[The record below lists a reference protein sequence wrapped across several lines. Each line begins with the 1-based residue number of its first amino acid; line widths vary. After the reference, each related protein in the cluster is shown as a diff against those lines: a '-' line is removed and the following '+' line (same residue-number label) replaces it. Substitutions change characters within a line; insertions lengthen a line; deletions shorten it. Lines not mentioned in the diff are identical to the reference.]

1 MQQYDHI
8 GPIRND
14 HLSLYFIE
22 TVAFTRRINAL
33 GLAPE
38 LKALQELLVA
48 SPMAGAT
55 DAGTGGLRKVRL
67 PDPKRGKGKRSG
79 ARVHYLYLAAHDV
92 IYLVFV
98 YGKDEQDKLTPAQK
112 KQLKSVADAI
122 KRDWD

>member
-33 GLAPE
+33 ELDPE

>member
-1 MQQYDHI
+1 VQQYDHI

-33 GLAPE
+33 GLDPE

>member
-33 GLAPE
+33 GLDPE

>member
-1 MQQYDHI
+1 M
-8 GPIRND
+8 
-14 HLSLYFIE
+14 SLYFIE

-33 GLAPE
+33 GLDAE

-48 SPMAGAT
+48 SPLAGAT
-55 DAGTGGLRKVRL
+55 DAGTGELRKIRV

-98 YGKDEQDKLTPAQK
+98 YGKNDQVRLTATQK
-112 KQLKSVADAI
+112 KQLKSVTDAI
-122 KRDWD
+122 KREWD